1 MKAPTHVLDDSV
13 FVLMREGHTASETS
27 MARGDRT
34 REVAQ
39 QRVDLLSLVFVME
52 NSPVLAEATSPDP
65 LA

>member
-1 MKAPTHVLDDSV
+1 
-13 FVLMREGHTASETS
+13 MRDGHTASERS

-39 QRVDLLSLVFVME
+39 QRVDLLSIVFVME